1 MSERETK
8 TLLIEEASASSN
20 NPTEE
25 KKKEFIDK
33 GRYRWFHVILYPDNE
48 VHMKVLDYLEKSD
61 IQGFYIQH
69 EPDILDSPLAKKK
82 GGESKEHIHLAL
94 YFPNPRSA
102 EGVRKSFGKC
112 LLRKTDDGLKAI
124 LDSTGIPE
132 DEITIGDIFG
142 KKLVSGVSD
151 IRSLA
156 TYFTHSNFESQML
169 GKKQYRITDIK
180 CLHHDFDILQ
190 KALEFENNV
199 RTGSLF
205 LRISEYVKEMNC
217 SSFRELMKTLCINSE
232 IDLIKYVEGHSYLIK
247 CAFFSDVPH

>member
-1 MSERETK
+1 MSEREPK
-8 TLLIEEASASSN
+8 TLLSEEAPEASSN
-20 NPTEE
+20 EKD
-25 KKKEFIDK
+25 KKKEEYTDK
-33 GRYRWFHVILYPDNE
+33 GRYRWFHIILYPDNE

-61 IQGFYIQH
+61 FQGFYIQH
-69 EPDILDSPLAKKK
+69 EADNLSSKLAEEK

-94 YFPNPRSA
+94 YFPNPRSK

-112 LLRKTDDGLKAI
+112 LIRKTEDGLKAI

-132 DEITIGDIFG
+132 EEITIDYVFG

-169 GKKQYRITDIK
+169 GKKQYRISDIK

-190 KALEFENNV
+190 KALEFENNA
-199 RTGSLF
+199 RTGSQF
-205 LRISEYVKEMNC
+205 LRISEYVEDMNC
-217 SSFRELMKTLCINSE
+217 STLRELMKTLCINGE
-232 IDLIKYVEGHSYLIK
+232 TDLIKYVEGHSYLVK
-247 CAFFSDVPH
+247 CTFFS